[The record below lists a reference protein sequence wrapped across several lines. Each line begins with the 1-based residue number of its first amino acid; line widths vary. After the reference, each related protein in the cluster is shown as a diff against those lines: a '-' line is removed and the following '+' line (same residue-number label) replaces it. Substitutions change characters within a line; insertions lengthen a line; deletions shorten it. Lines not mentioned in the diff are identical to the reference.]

1 MFVKTVMS
9 SKGNAM
15 GKLELVVEDDH
26 HFQVGDTRFRQ
37 LRTGDTER
45 MTTREEVLILKNPKF
60 LKRYDDYLSRLP
72 NRNVVEVGIAE
83 GGSLIYFA
91 LRYPHLRFVGIDLR
105 ASNDAVQYHIDRLGL
120 SDRIKLHYRVD
131 QADGRRLR
139 EIVTQEYGGEPLGA
153 VIDDASHFFEQSTKT
168 FEALFGLVAP
178 NGFYCLEDWN
188 WAHEPGRT
196 QDGRLWPDK
205 VSMANLLFRIILLQ
219 PCGRDLVRD
228 IHINTN
234 VAFIERGSHPPIQ
247 FKVEDLVLN
256 RGKPL
261 GLI

>member
-1 MFVKTVMS
+1 MD
-9 SKGNAM
+9 G
-15 GKLELVVEDDH
+15 LELVVVDDH
-26 HFQVGDTRFRQ
+26 HFRMGDTRFRQ
-37 LRTGDTER
+37 LRPGDTER
-45 MTTREEVLILKNPKF
+45 STTLDEVLILKKPAF
-60 LKRYDDYLSRLP
+60 LRRYDAYLSRLP

-105 ASNDAVQYHIDRLGL
+105 SPNEAVQHHIDRLGL

-139 EIVTQEYGGEPLGA
+139 EIVTQEYGDEPLGA
-153 VIDDASHFFEQSTKT
+153 MIDDASHFFEQSTKT
-168 FEALFGLVAP
+168 FEALYGRVAAK
-178 NGFYCLEDWN
+178 GFYCLEDWN

-196 QDGRLWPDK
+196 QDGRLWADK

-219 PCGRDLVRD
+219 PAGRDIVRD
-228 IHINTN
+228 IHINNN
-234 VAFIERGSHPPIQ
+234 VAFIERGTHPLDQ
-247 FKVEDLVLN
+247 FKLEDLVLN
-256 RGKPL
+256 RGQPL